1 MDLQRELAMSKLS
14 QRRKQ
19 RAGNEGFSLI
29 ELLIAMLVLTVG
41 LLGGMIVIVTAIAS
55 NARARLDSTAVALA
69 QSTMDRIV
77 VLSAAA
83 VPQQTAITDCNGT
96 VHNITTAVGGAPLV
110 DNNGMPDGKQMI
122 DFTQAPVTLA
132 GGGSGDYQMLY
143 TLCATGS
150 TAGGVLGTPQVYDV
164 RWNVS
169 NIPNSSSVGSAQLV
183 QVAAKNVGEVGNGV
197 RQSQFFT
204 MPITLRAVRGN

>member
-1 MDLQRELAMSKLS
+1 MELQRELAMSKLS

-19 RAGNEGFSLI
+19 RAGSEGFSLI

-83 VPQQTAITDCNGT
+83 VPQQTSITDCTGA
-96 VHNITTAVGGAPLV
+96 VHPITTASGGGAPLV
-110 DNNGMPDGKQMI
+110 DISGIPDGKQMI
-122 DFTQAPVTLA
+122 DFTQAPV
-132 GGGSGDYQMLY
+132 
-143 TLCATGS
+143 
-150 TAGGVLGTPQVYDV
+150 
-164 RWNVS
+164 
-169 NIPNSSSVGSAQLV
+169 
-183 QVAAKNVGEVGNGV
+183 
-197 RQSQFFT
+197 
-204 MPITLRAVRGN
+204 